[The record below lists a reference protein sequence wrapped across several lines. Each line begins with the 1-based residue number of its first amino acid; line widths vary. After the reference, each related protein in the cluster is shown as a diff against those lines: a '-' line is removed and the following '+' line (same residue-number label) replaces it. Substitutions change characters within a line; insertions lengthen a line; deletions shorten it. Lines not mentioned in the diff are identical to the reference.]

1 MEERQRQCAWELGT
15 VTYWGADHVE
25 FIIGREERG
34 RVVGTSGLEKLGLWH
49 FPHQ

>member
-1 MEERQRQCAWELGT
+1 VRLG
-15 VTYWGADHVE
+15 VRYRYLLGADHVE

-49 FPHQ
+49 FAHQ